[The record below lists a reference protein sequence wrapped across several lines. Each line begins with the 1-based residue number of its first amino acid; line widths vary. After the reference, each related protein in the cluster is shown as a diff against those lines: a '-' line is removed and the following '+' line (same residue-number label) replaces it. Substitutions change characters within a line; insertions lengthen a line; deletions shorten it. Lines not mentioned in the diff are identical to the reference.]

1 MTLSDLASIGSFV
14 SGIAVLVSLI
24 YVAIQIRQAERN
36 QRTLLQ
42 HGTSTRAADLVRHW
56 SDPPIAEAYVKMQK
70 GDPLTAVEAW
80 QLNIQFRTSLLSWQ
94 DSFMLQRASLI
105 DSLQLESTQRT
116 FRTLLAQPVLRAMWN
131 MTKATFAPEFIA
143 YAEAQTLD
151 APLAPPH
158 DFGEQLKAAVAEV
171 QADAAKRLL
180 HPGGDTI

>member
-42 HGTSTRAADLVRHW
+42 HGTSTRAAEIVRHW
-56 SDPPIAEAYVKMQK
+56 SDPHIAEAYVKMQS
-70 GDPLTAVEAW
+70 GEPLTAVEAW

-94 DSFMLQRASLI
+94 DGFLLQRASLV
-105 DSLQLESTQRT
+105 DALQFEGTQRT

-143 YAEAQTLD
+143 YVEAQPLD
-151 APLAPPH
+151 APPAPPH
-158 DFGEQLKAAVAEV
+158 HYGEQLKAAVAAVRAE
-171 QADAAKRLL
+171 AAQ
-180 HPGGDTI
+180 